1 MRILI
6 IRHGEPDY
14 AHDCLTEKG
23 WREAQYLAKRLAKEQ
38 IDWFYVSPMGRAQQT
53 ASCTLQAMNREAE
66 TLDWLREFQVPV
78 IHTGDTVPTR
88 PWDWIPS
95 VWVKDERF
103 FDKEC
108 WTQNPAFEQADLK
121 EKYDH
126 VIACFDA
133 LLEKHGYRRDG
144 YLYDAV
150 DSSHETIA
158 LFCHFGLEC
167 VLLSHLLNVSPMVL
181 WHGFCAAPT
190 SVTEVWTEERE
201 QGTASFRVSKFGDI
215 SHLYV
220 HGEQPS
226 FMARYSECYGDV
238 QKH

>member
-150 DSSHETIA
+150 DSSHEMIA
-158 LFCHFGLEC
+158 LFCHFWAGVCSAQPFAEC
-167 VLLSHLLNVSPMVL
+167 FTDGSVAWLLC
-181 WHGFCAAPT
+181 CANECDG
-190 SVTEVWTEERE
+190 SMDG
-201 QGTASFRVSKFGDI
+201 GTRTGNGIVPDQQVRGHFSFI
-215 SHLYV
+215 C
-220 HGEQPS
+220 
-226 FMARYSECYGDV
+226 AW
-238 QKH
+238 